1 MIDGRGG
8 PLSQPVPEFKK
19 TSIILMVIL
28 TFVTA
33 GIYWPVWFMTRRK
46 AINAMQAEEKLGSVV
61 FVLAIVLFVISL
73 FVAVLAGVMER
84 VGDEL
89 LLAKAMQAFS
99 AILHAV
105 AAAAVLVQSF
115 KVRRI
120 FHEHFNVHLQQG
132 ISFSR
137 VATFCLII
145 YYLQYKM
152 NRIGPP

>member
-1 MIDGRGG
+1 MIEGRGG
-8 PLSQPVPEFKK
+8 PLSQPAPEFKK
-19 TSIILMVIL
+19 TSILLMVIL

-33 GIYWPVWFMTRRK
+33 GIYWPAWFMTRRK
-46 AINAMQAEEKLGSVV
+46 AINAMQAKEKLGSAV

-89 LLAKAMQAFS
+89 LLAKGMGAFS
-99 AILHAV
+99 SILHTV

-120 FHEHFNVHLQQG
+120 LNEHFNVHLRQG

-152 NRIGPP
+152 NRMGPT